1 MAKKIRGVKVP
12 KSILGHKLRK
22 GTRKDIAHLVDTLG
36 HPDARSLLLAAAAAL
51 GPFLAERIVKKGRN
65 LKTVG

>member
-22 GTRKDIAHLVDTLG
+22 GTRKDIADLVRTLG

-51 GPFLAERIVKKGRN
+51 GPFLADRVARKGRK
-65 LKTVG
+65 LKTVA